1 MSLRWKIAA
10 ALMLLAGL
18 AAVAIGATTY
28 ITTEHELTR
37 VIDRSLDDAARF
49 RSRGGGIPDLDG
61 DRDGASPGPAGRRRG
76 VEQVVVQVIDAQ
88 GTIILSPSIGALPVS
103 AAELQL
109 AASGGRQIRRSFALD
124 GEQYRGLSVAIN
136 GGGVAQF
143 ARSTDENERA
153 LHEIRNHTLAAVVIV
168 MTLAALIGLVIGRQV
183 TRRLRRLTA
192 TAGEVAATGRLDI
205 EVPTQGAD
213 ETGQLGRAFSG
224 MLAALAGSKAQQ
236 HQLIQDAG
244 HELRTPLTSL
254 RTNVSVL
261 RRFDQLDPSARAQ
274 MIADL
279 DSETREL
286 TSLVNELVELA
297 TDRRDDEPSQIV
309 RLGDL
314 AERAATRT
322 RRRSGREIVITA
334 DDTLVDVRPGAIE
347 RALQNLI
354 DNAVKFAP
362 SGAVEVTILAGMATV
377 RDHGPGVPAAD
388 LNQIFDRFYRSVD
401 SRSLPGSGLGL
412 SIVKSIVESHQGAVF
427 ARNAATAGTGA
438 EIGFTI
444 PLVQL
449 PDER

>member
-1 MSLRWKIAA
+1 MA
-10 ALMLLAGL
+10 
-18 AAVAIGATTY
+18 
-28 ITTEHELTR
+28 
-37 VIDRSLDDAARF
+37 
-49 RSRGGGIPDLDG
+49 
-61 DRDGASPGPAGRRRG
+61 
-76 VEQVVVQVIDAQ
+76 
-88 GTIILSPSIGALPVS
+88 
-103 AAELQL
+103 L
-109 AASGGRQIRRSFALD
+109 AAS
-124 GEQYRGLSVAIN
+124 
-136 GGGVAQF
+136 
-143 ARSTDENERA
+143 
-153 LHEIRNHTLAAVVIV
+153 
-168 MTLAALIGLVIGRQV
+168 IGLVIGRQV

-205 EVPTQGAD
+205 DVPTQGAD

-261 RRFDQLDPSARAQ
+261 RRFEQLDQTARAQ

-322 RRRSGREIVITA
+322 RRRSGRDIVIVA

-362 SGAVEVTILAGMATV
+362 SGAVEVTILAGTVTV

-388 LNQIFDRFYRSVD
+388 LSQIFDRFYRSVE

-412 SIVKSIVESHQGAVF
+412 SIVKSIVESHHGAVF
-427 ARNAATAGTGA
+427 ARNVAPAGTGA

-444 PLVQL
+444 PLAQL
-449 PDER
+449 PDEG

>member
-18 AAVAIGATTY
+18 AAIAIGTTTY
-28 ITTEHELTR
+28 VTTAHELTR
-37 VIDRSLDDAARF
+37 VIDRSLEDAARF
-49 RSRGGGIPDLDG
+49 RAPGGVLPDRDLDG
-61 DRDGASPGPAGRRRG
+61 DGVTAGPGGRRR
-76 VEQVVVQVIDAQ
+76 VVVQVIDAQ
-88 GTIILSPSIGALPVS
+88 GNIILSPASGALPIS
-103 AAELQL
+103 DAELRL
-109 AASGGRQIRRSFALD
+109 AASGGRQIRRSFEFD
-124 GEQYRGLSVAIN
+124 DEQYRGLTVAVD
-136 GGGVAQF
+136 GGGAVQYV
-143 ARSTDENERA
+143 RSTDENERA
-153 LHEIRNHTLAAVVIV
+153 LHEIRDHTLAAVIIV
-168 MTLAALIGLVIGRQV
+168 MALAAIVGLVIGRQV

-205 EVPTQGAD
+205 DVPTEGAD

-224 MLAALAGSKAQQ
+224 MLAALAGSRAQQ

-254 RTNVSVL
+254 RTNVAVL
-261 RRFDQLDPSARAQ
+261 RRFDQLDETARTQ

-309 RLGDL
+309 RLGEL
-314 AERAATRT
+314 AERAAART
-322 RRRSGREIVITA
+322 RRRTSREIVIVA
-334 DDTLVDVRPGAIE
+334 DDALVDVRPSAIE

-362 SGAVEVTILAGMATV
+362 TGAVEVSIHAGTVTV
-377 RDHGPGVPAAD
+377 RDHGPGVPATD
-388 LNQIFDRFYRSVD
+388 LGQIFDRFYRSVE

-412 SIVKSIVESHQGAVF
+412 SIVKSIVESHSGTVF
-427 ARNAATAGTGA
+427 ARNAAPAGSGA

-444 PLVQL
+444 PLAHL
-449 PDER
+449 PAEG